1 MAKYL
6 LLGSYTSEGAK
17 GLLEDGGSARRAAV
31 EELINGLGG
40 RVEAF
45 YFGFGNHDAY
55 VIADLP
61 DNVTATA
68 VSLAI
73 NATGLVTGETT
84 VLMTPEEVD
93 EAVKKNASYR
103 APGQ

>member
-6 LLGSYTSEGAK
+6 IQGSYTSEGVK
-17 GLLEDGGSARRAAV
+17 GLLKDGGSARRAAA
-31 EELINGLGG
+31 EALINGLGG

-73 NATGLVTGETT
+73 NSTGLVTGETT

-103 APGQ
+103 PPGQ

>member
-1 MAKYL
+1 MAKFL
-6 LLGSYTSEGAK
+6 IQGSYTSEGAK
-17 GLLEDGGSARRAAV
+17 GLLKDGGSARRAAA
-31 EELINGLGG
+31 EALINGLGG

-93 EAVKKNASYR
+93 EAVKKNVSYR
-103 APGQ
+103 PPGQ

>member
-6 LLGSYTSEGAK
+6 IRGSYTSEGVK
-17 GLLEDGGSARRAAV
+17 GLLKDGGSARRAAA

-73 NATGLVTGETT
+73 NATGLLTGETT
-84 VLMTPEEVD
+84 VLMTPEEMD
-93 EAVKKNASYR
+93 EAVKKNVTYR
-103 APGQ
+103 GPGQ

>member
-6 LLGSYTSEGAK
+6 IRGSYTSEGAK
-17 GLLEDGGSARRAAV
+17 GLLKDGGSARRAAV

-68 VSLAI
+68 VSLTI
-73 NATGLVTGETT
+73 NATGVVTGDTT

-93 EAVKKNASYR
+93 EAVKKNVSYR
-103 APGQ
+103 PPGQ

>member
-1 MAKYL
+1 MAKFL
-6 LLGSYTSEGAK
+6 IRGSYSSEGTK
-17 GLLEDGGSARRAAV
+17 GLLKDGGSARRAAA
-31 EELINGLGG
+31 EALINGRGG

-103 APGQ
+103 PPGQ

>member
-1 MAKYL
+1 MAKFL
-6 LLGSYTSEGAK
+6 IRGSYSSEGTK
-17 GLLEDGGSARRAAV
+17 GLLKDGGSARRAAA
-31 EELINGLGG
+31 EALINGLGG

-103 APGQ
+103 PPGQ

>member
-6 LLGSYTSEGAK
+6 IQGSYTSEGVK
-17 GLLEDGGSARRAAV
+17 GLLKDGGSARRAAA
-31 EELINGLGG
+31 EALINGLGG

-68 VSLAI
+68 VSLTI
-73 NATGLVTGETT
+73 NATGVVTGDTT

-93 EAVKKNASYR
+93 EAVKKNVSYR
-103 APGQ
+103 PPGQ